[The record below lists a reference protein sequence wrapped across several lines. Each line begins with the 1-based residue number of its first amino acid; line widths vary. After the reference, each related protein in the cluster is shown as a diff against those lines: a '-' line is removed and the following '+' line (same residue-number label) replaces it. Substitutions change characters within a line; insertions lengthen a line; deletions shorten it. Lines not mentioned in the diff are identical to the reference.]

1 MRIVENWSELMYD
14 ELHCLK
20 SSTAKRQ
27 FRNAIRYAFG
37 GLCAYCR
44 SQRAT
49 TLDHLKPRCKGG
61 DSLRSNLLPAC
72 LECNHSKGSEDW
84 LNWYSNQK
92 FYSEVGH
99 ELIQEW
105 IENKGRLVDYD
116 ERTEHRAEVCTH
128 KSKVRSN
135 SNEQARTRKSRSKI
149 TQITDGTEERG
160 AKYVTS

>member
-37 GLCAYCR
+37 GFCAYCR

-72 LECNHSKGSEDW
+72 LECNHSKGSQDW

-92 FYSEVGH
+92 FYSEVGQ

-105 IENKGRLVDYD
+105 IENKGRLLDHD
-116 ERTEHRAEVCTH
+116 ERTEHRTTVCTH
-128 KSKVRSN
+128 KSKI
-135 SNEQARTRKSRSKI
+135 RSKSYEQ
-149 TQITDGTEERG
+149 TSARKGCSQASQITDGTEEWCT
-160 AKYVTS
+160 KYAAS